1 MCFKKLFSVF
11 YIFLSLILAVK
22 AQQLPVLGIAGGLN
36 NDSLFYASGF
46 RLTGTSV
53 SYMISPSISNEQFAA
68 NLKAIKASK
77 CKVFMCNVLF
87 PGRIKIAGPEVKEEQ
102 VLQYL
107 DSVLIR
113 AEQAGIK
120 NLILG
125 SGGPR
130 RLPDKYDLVKAK
142 KDFTALAR
150 KMADAAR
157 KHQVRIIFENLNSK
171 ETNFINTLKD
181 AAEIVRNVNHP
192 NFKLNADI
200 FHMMKENESPDAIL
214 KAGKLIVY
222 CEVAEKEKRTYPG
235 VRGDDFRPYFQAL
248 KAIKFKGPI
257 MIEGDSKDLNT
268 EVPQAF
274 NYLQKQLKDVYQN

>member
-1 MCFKKLFSVF
+1 MCPKKLFFVLYLF
-11 YIFLSLILAVK
+11 FFWTLAVN
-22 AQQLPVLGIAGGLN
+22 AQQLPTLGIAGGLN
-36 NDSLFYASGF
+36 HDSLFYASGF
-46 RLTGTSV
+46 RVTGTSV
-53 SYMISPSISNEQFAA
+53 SYLISPSISKEQFEA
-68 NLKAIKASK
+68 NLKQIRAAK

-87 PGRIKIAGPEVKEEQ
+87 PGRIKIAGPDVNEEK

-107 DSVLIR
+107 DSVLKR

-130 RLPDKYDLVKAK
+130 RLPDNYDLVKAK
-142 KDFTALAR
+142 KHFAALAR
-150 KMADAAR
+150 KMAMAAKR
-157 KHQVRIIFENLNSK
+157 HRVRIIFENLNSK

-181 AAEIVRNVNHP
+181 AAEIVRSVNHP

-200 FHMMKENESPDAIL
+200 YHMMNENESPDAIL

-222 CEVAEKEKRTYPG
+222 CEVAEKEKRTFPG
-235 VRGDDFRPYFQAL
+235 VTGDDFKPYFRAL
-248 KAIKFKGPI
+248 KAIRFKGPI
-257 MIEGDSKDLNT
+257 MIEGNSKDLNK

-274 NYLQKQLKDVYQN
+274 NYLSTQLREVYQN